1 MVLQRYVIIVST
13 AFGGAWTMIL
23 GGLALAGDR
32 VAARTAH
39 SQPVW
44 ILYPTAASTGPE
56 WVTIAWVA
64 LGVVGAAVQLG
75 ITGRKRSNQ
84 T

>member
-1 MVLQRYVIIVST
+1 
-13 AFGGAWTMIL
+13 
-23 GGLALAGDR
+23 

-44 ILYPTAASTGPE
+44 ILYPTAASTAK
-56 WVTIAWVA
+56 WVPIAWVA

-75 ITGRKRSNQ
+75 ITGRKS
-84 T
+84 